1 MSFPDDYKRVQQAGG
16 TKAQV
21 DSTAGLPR
29 QLLVDETNQ
38 KLLLMNGVTPGGFPV
53 VMEKDAAAVLQS
65 HNEIIGDAL
74 MIAKGTD
81 GAAAGNPDTTARLW
95 KSGELLRFFSKI
107 VDVTLNGGQ
116 TDWTVLINNAALRDA
131 LKMSAILVANL
142 DGAPYSGWS
151 RCDPA
156 TALNIPA
163 GESMAAGNTA
173 FVLTIAN
180 SSNTQYQLY
189 FSPKTLGKIYCRV
202 KTADVWGGWILATGV
217 TSGDLANYLLK
228 AGDTMTDK
236 LNLVASAL
244 GFASLKLPIGVAPT
258 TLVEGDVWRDPVS
271 RNIRLRKQISGVDT
285 SIDVL
290 DSSMIANQADIDAKT
305 PGKLVDASMYSPG
318 VSAWVRFYWN
328 LTTVTVMASKNVSS
342 LVRNGVGDY
351 TVNFTTPLTDGNY
364 ALAGAVSQIAS
375 DVNLVPVFH
384 SSEAG
389 GNTWRPGSFATAT
402 SCRVG
407 FENRAGGYG
416 DPWSEASLIFVR

>member
-38 KLLLMNGVTPGGFPV
+38 KLLLMNGSVPGGFPV
-53 VMEKDAAAVLQS
+53 VMEKDVAAVLQS

-81 GAAAGNPDTTARLW
+81 GAAAGDPDTTARLW

-116 TDWTVLINNAALRDA
+116 TDWTVAINNAALRDA
-131 LKMSAILVANL
+131 LKASAILVANL
-142 DGAPYSGWS
+142 DSAPYSGWS

-163 GESMAAGNTA
+163 DESMGAGNTA

-180 SSNTQYQLY
+180 SINTQYQLY

-202 KTADVWGGWILATGV
+202 KTAGVWGGWTLATGV

-228 AGDTMTDK
+228 AGDTMTGK

-244 GFASLKLPIGVAPT
+244 GFASLKLPIGVVPA
-258 TLVEGDVWRDPVS
+258 TLVEGDIWRDPVS
-271 RNIRLRKQISGVDT
+271 RNIRLHKQISGVDT

-290 DSSMIANQADIDAKT
+290 DSGMIATLADIEAGT
-305 PGKLVDASMYSPG
+305 AGKIVDAAGLRKFSYKSAELPIVTTSITTLTHGLAKSP
-318 VSAWVRFYWN
+318 SN
-328 LTTVTVMASKNVSS
+328 VMAYLVCKTAEHGFAVGTKVLIGNFACYDGTSNISYGAQLS
-342 LVRNGVGDY
+342 LPNETQIDISFGNKVTY
-351 TVNFTTPLTDGNY
+351 T
-364 ALAGAVSQIAS
+364 S
-375 DVNLVPVFH
+375 
-384 SSEAG
+384 
-389 GNTWRPGSFATAT
+389 
-402 SCRVG
+402 
-407 FENRAGGYG
+407 NRAGTGMYYITAAN
-416 DPWSEASLIFVR
+416 WRFVVEAS

>member
-38 KLLLMNGVTPGGFPV
+38 KLLLMNGSVPGGFPV

-81 GAAAGNPDTTARLW
+81 GAAAGDLDTTARLW

-107 VDVTLNGGQ
+107 VDVTLNGEQ
-116 TDWTVLINNAALRDA
+116 TDWTVAINNEALRDA
-131 LKMSAILVANL
+131 LKVSAILVANL

-163 GESMAAGNTA
+163 GESMGAGNTA

-180 SSNTQYQLY
+180 SINTQYQLY

-202 KTADVWGGWILATGV
+202 KTAGVWGGWTLATGV

-228 AGDTMTDK
+228 AGDTMTGK

-258 TLVEGDVWRDPVS
+258 TLVEGDIWRDPVS

-290 DSSMIANQADIDAKT
+290 DSSMIATPADIGAKT

-318 VSAWVRFYWN
+318 VSAWVRFYFN
-328 LTTVTVMASKNVSS
+328 GTTITVMGSNNVSS
-342 LVRNGVGDY
+342 VVRNAAGDY
-351 TVNFTTPLTDGNY
+351 TVNFTTALADGNY
-364 ALAGAVSQIAS
+364 ALSGGLACWPGDINQTVAFYANAGS
-375 DVNLVPVFH
+375 
-384 SSEAG
+384 G
-389 GNTWRPGSFATAT
+389 YRPSTFATAT
-402 SCRVG
+402 SCRVV
-407 FENRAGGYG
+407 FQNRYGGLN
-416 DPWSEASLIFVR
+416 DPYYEASLLFVR